1 MLTFAEYV
9 LFAVAVIINPLV
21 GMVTVSIVT
30 YNTKLE
36 ELEKCF
42 ESLTSA
48 LIDTIYV
55 IDNSSQ
61 KYIGDFCSAYGRVV
75 YIPSVNSGFG
85 AGHNKAIRMAFG
97 RNSSY
102 HLVLNSDVYF
112 DAGAIE
118 SLCSYMD
125 SNRDVG
131 QVQPNIV
138 YPDGRMQYTCR
149 LLPTPADLIFRRFLP
164 RKIAERN
171 DVRYLLKFNDH
182 KHEMNVPYH
191 QGSFIFFRTDSLRTV
206 GLFDERF
213 FMYPEDIDITRRM
226 HRHYRTMFL
235 PSVTVVHA
243 HRAESYKNSKML
255 WIHMTNMIKY
265 FNKWGWFFDR
275 ERCEWNRKLLKELGY
290 VD

>member
-1 MLTFAEYV
+1 
-9 LFAVAVIINPLV
+9 
-21 GMVTVSIVT
+21 MVTVSIVT
-30 YNTKLE
+30 YHTKFD

-42 ESLTSA
+42 ASLTSA

-61 KYIGDFCSAYGRVV
+61 KYIGDFCARYKRVV
-75 YIPSVNSGFG
+75 YVPSENSGFG
-85 AGHNKAIRMAFG
+85 SGHNKAIRMAFE
-97 RNSSY
+97 RNADY

-112 DAGAIE
+112 EGDVIE
-118 SLCSYMD
+118 RLCSYMD
-125 SNRDVG
+125 SNKDVG

-138 YPDGRMQYTCR
+138 YPDGRLQYTCR

-164 RKIAERN
+164 AWIAERN

-182 KHEMNVPYH
+182 TSEMNVPYH
-191 QGSFIFFRTDSLRTV
+191 QGSFLFFRMDSLRTV

-226 HRHYRTMFL
+226 HRHFRTMFV

-243 HRAESYKNSKML
+243 HRAESYKNRKML
-255 WIHMTNMIKY
+255 WIHMTNMIRY

-275 ERCEWNRKLLKELGY
+275 ERREWNRKLLKELGY
-290 VD
+290 GN